1 MAVKGNLLI
10 INFVMDAGN
19 PLLSHQSEAVEAL
32 SSKFNRITVI
42 TGKIG
47 VFNNLPN
54 VKVIS
59 TNWVN
64 GKSLHNILRL
74 YIRAIPVIIR
84 GNFNSVFFHMTDL
97 QCALLSPIVRL
108 RNRKQYLWY
117 AHTYKSKYLIFASL
131 WVNRIITSTDGSCP
145 IKTPKVLAI
154 GQAIDENKFSF
165 IPRKNLKLNK
175 LVHIGRFD
183 KSKNIDTLIK
193 STENLRIN
201 YPDIRL
207 TIIGSPGNENSKNWS
222 SQLISNHALDV
233 EDGWL
238 NFKPAIARS
247 EFSSVMSDNGCFFHA
262 YIGSLDKTLIESTL
276 CGVPVVTLNPEYL
289 RIFNSWSKLE
299 APTLEEEYISMR
311 MMSDSDLGDEITRR
325 RNIAIQSHSLN
336 HWINALTRELQN

>member
-1 MAVKGNLLI
+1 
-10 INFVMDAGN
+10 MDAGD

-42 TGKIG
+42 TGKTG

-74 YIRAIPVIIR
+74 FIRAIPVIIR
-84 GNFNSVFFHMTDL
+84 GNYDSVFFHMTDL
-97 QCALLSPIVRL
+97 QCALLSPVVRL

-154 GQAIDENKFSF
+154 GQAIDENRFSL
-165 IPRKNLKLNK
+165 IPLKNLKLNM

-183 KSKNIDTLIK
+183 KSKNIDKLIK

-201 YPDIRL
+201 YPEIRL

-247 EFSSVMSDNGCFFHA
+247 EFSSVMAANGCFFHA

-299 APTLEEEYISMR
+299 SPTLEEEYICMR

-336 HWINALTRELQN
+336 HWIDALARELQN